1 MVIVIGS
8 GFAGLSAA
16 SLLAERGREVLVLDA
31 RPRLGGRA
39 TAFEDRETGEL
50 VDNGQHVMFGC
61 YRETLAFLKRIGAD
75 GNVQTQP
82 TLEIPFIGRDGRR
95 SLLRCP
101 AWLPAPLH
109 LLAGILGWD
118 GLPLLD
124 RLSAL
129 RLAPAIAR
137 YAPDVNA
144 PDLKVG
150 PTGDRDQ
157 PFVGPT
163 LRSGATRPRDTRTVA
178 QWLRAHGQSERLITA
193 LWEPLAVAALNQP
206 IDQAA
211 AAPFAR
217 VLAEMFG
224 RDRTAASI
232 VLPARPLHEMYAEP
246 ARIFIERHG
255 GNVRTN
261 ALARIVADDAGV
273 TAVEVRGERIPAT
286 AVIAAVPW
294 HALTGLFA
302 TAPHGPGRLTELPPA
317 FAATIANAS
326 AMASMPIV
334 TVNLWYDRVV
344 MDETFVG
351 LTGRTVQWVF
361 DKRRIFGEASS
372 HLSLVV
378 SAAEAVAPLT
388 REELVAIAVRDVTEA
403 LPAARQ
409 ATLVRASVVRE
420 KQATFSLSPGQPD
433 RPRNRTAVRGLMLAG
448 DWTDTGLPGTIE
460 SAARSGHLAALEILA
475 RLPASAKATAG
486 PPKL

>member
-1 MVIVIGS
+1 MVIVIGG

-16 SLLAERGREVLVLDA
+16 SLLAERGRQVLVLDA

-39 TAFEDRETGEL
+39 TAFDDRETGEL

-75 GNVQTQP
+75 GNVETQP
-82 TLEIPFIGRDGRR
+82 TLEIPFIALDGRR
-95 SLLRCP
+95 TLLRCP
-101 AWLPAPLH
+101 SWLPAPLH
-109 LLAGILGWD
+109 LLAGILGWR
-118 GLPLLD
+118 GLPLRD

-137 YAPDVNA
+137 DAP
-144 PDLKVG
+144 
-150 PTGDRDQ
+150 
-157 PFVGPT
+157 
-163 LRSGATRPRDTRTVA
+163 ATQTVA

-224 RDRTAASI
+224 RDRSAASL
-232 VLPARPLHEMYAEP
+232 VLPAKPLHDMYAEP
-246 ARIFIERHG
+246 ARAFIERHG
-255 GNVRTN
+255 GDVRTN
-261 ALARIVADDAGV
+261 ALARIVADETGV

-294 HALTGLFA
+294 HALRTVFEA
-302 TAPHGPGRLTELPPA
+302 APSAL
-317 FAATIANAS
+317 AATIANAS

-361 DKRRIFGEASS
+361 DKRRVFGEASS
-372 HLSLVV
+372 HLSLVI

-388 REELVAIAVRDVTEA
+388 RDELVAIAVRDVAGA
-403 LPAARQ
+403 LPAARL

-433 RPRNRTAVRGLMLAG
+433 RPSNRTGIRGLALAG

-460 SAARSGHLAALEILA
+460 SAVRSGHLAAAEILA
-475 RLPASAKATAG
+475 MLKAE
-486 PPKL
+486 

>member
-1 MVIVIGS
+1 M
-8 GFAGLSAA
+8 
-16 SLLAERGREVLVLDA
+16 
-31 RPRLGGRA
+31 
-39 TAFEDRETGEL
+39 
-50 VDNGQHVMFGC
+50 
-61 YRETLAFLKRIGAD
+61 
-75 GNVQTQP
+75 
-82 TLEIPFIGRDGRR
+82 
-95 SLLRCP
+95 
-101 AWLPAPLH
+101 
-109 LLAGILGWD
+109 
-118 GLPLLD
+118 
-124 RLSAL
+124 
-129 RLAPAIAR
+129 
-137 YAPDVNA
+137 
-144 PDLKVG
+144 KVG
-150 PTGDRDQ
+150 PTGGRDQ
-157 PFVGPT
+157 PF
-163 LRSGATRPRDTRTVA
+163 GATRSGDTRTVA
-178 QWLRAHGQSERLITA
+178 QWLRGHGQSERLITA

-211 AAPFAR
+211 AAPFVR

-224 RDRTAASI
+224 RDRTAASL

-261 ALARIVADDAGV
+261 ALARIVAGNTGV
-273 TAVEVRGERIPAT
+273 TAVEVRGERIPVT

-294 HALTGLFA
+294 HALGGLFGA
-302 TAPHGPGRLTELPPA
+302 AQHGPRPDTGQHGPGTDIPPGL
-317 FAATIANAS
+317 AATIANAS

-388 REELVAIAVRDVTEA
+388 RDELVAIAVRDVTAA

-420 KQATFSLSPGQPD
+420 KQATFSLSPGQPG
-433 RPRNRTAVRGLMLAG
+433 RPPNCTAVRGLVLAG

-460 SAARSGHLAALEILA
+460 SAARSGHLAAREILA
-475 RLPASAKATAG
+475 MLPASAKATAG

>member
-1 MVIVIGS
+1 
-8 GFAGLSAA
+8 
-16 SLLAERGREVLVLDA
+16 
-31 RPRLGGRA
+31 
-39 TAFEDRETGEL
+39 
-50 VDNGQHVMFGC
+50 
-61 YRETLAFLKRIGAD
+61 
-75 GNVQTQP
+75 
-82 TLEIPFIGRDGRR
+82 
-95 SLLRCP
+95 
-101 AWLPAPLH
+101 
-109 LLAGILGWD
+109 
-118 GLPLLD
+118 
-124 RLSAL
+124 
-129 RLAPAIAR
+129 
-137 YAPDVNA
+137 
-144 PDLKVG
+144 VG
-150 PTGDRDQ
+150 
-157 PFVGPT
+157 
-163 LRSGATRPRDTRTVA
+163 

-224 RDRTAASI
+224 RDRTAASL
-232 VLPARPLHEMYAEP
+232 VLPAQPLHEMYAEP
-246 ARIFIERHG
+246 ARAFIERHG
-255 GNVRTN
+255 GIVRMN
-261 ALARIVADDAGV
+261 ALARIVVDATGV

-294 HALTGLFA
+294 HALAALFA
-302 TAPHGPGRLTELPPA
+302 TAQHGPGPDTVQHGPRFNTVQHGSRTDIPPGL
-317 FAATIANAS
+317 AATIADAS

-351 LTGRTVQWVF
+351 LTERTVQWVF

-388 REELVAIAVRDVTEA
+388 RDELVAIAVRDVAGA
-403 LPAARQ
+403 LPAARR

-433 RPRNRTAVRGLMLAG
+433 RPPNRTGVRGLVLAG

-460 SAARSGHLAALEILA
+460 SAARSGHLAALAMLNSEC
-475 RLPASAKATAG
+475 
-486 PPKL
+486 